1 MYHIHFLL
9 LAKSVKEY
17 SGKIIFAFAEKYD
30 KKYDWHNI

>member
-1 MYHIHFLL
+1 MYHINFLL

-17 SGKIIFAFAEKYD
+17 SGKIIFAFAEKCD